1 MKKILL
7 APSILAA
14 DFSALGAAA
23 QAAEQSGA
31 DLIHLDVMDGL
42 FVPNITFGPGVVAA
56 IKRST
61 SLPLDVHLMIE
72 QPERYL
78 AEFYEAGADYLTV
91 HVEACRHLHRAVT
104 AIRELGMKA
113 GVSLNPST
121 SLTAIEEILPCVDL
135 VLLMSVNP
143 GFGGQSF
150 IPSTLGKI
158 SHLRTMC
165 DSRSLS
171 IQIEVDGGIDRT
183 NIRSIVNAGA
193 EIIVAGSAVFGARD
207 VREALTQLRAEAVRT
222 LPS

>member
-1 MKKILL
+1 MRKVLL

-14 DFSALGAAA
+14 DFADLGSAA

-31 DLIHLDVMDGL
+31 DIIHLDVMDGL

-61 SLPLDVHLMIE
+61 FLPLDVHLMIE

-78 AEFYEAGADYLTV
+78 AEFHKAGADYLTV

-104 AIRELGMKA
+104 VIRELGMKA

-121 SLTAIEEILPCVDL
+121 SLTAIEEILPYVDL

>member
-1 MKKILL
+1 MKKVLL

-14 DFSALGAAA
+14 DFSALGSAA
-23 QAAEQSGA
+23 QTAEQSGA

-78 AEFYEAGADYLTV
+78 VEFHKAGADYLTV

-104 AIRELGMKA
+104 VIRELGMKA

-121 SLTAIEEILPCVDL
+121 SLTAIEEILPYVDL

-143 GFGGQSF
+143 GFGGQTF
-150 IPSTLGKI
+150 ISSTLEKI
-158 SHLRTMC
+158 SHLRAMC
-165 DSRSLS
+165 DRKSLS
-171 IQIEVDGGIDRT
+171 VLIEVDGGIDRT
-183 NIRSIVNAGA
+183 NIRSVVNAGA
-193 EIIVAGSAVFGARD
+193 EIIVAGSAVFGAPN
-207 VREALTQLRAEAVRT
+207 VREALSQLRAEAERS
-222 LPS
+222 LPT

>member
-1 MKKILL
+1 MKKVLL

-14 DFSALGAAA
+14 NFSDLGAAI
-23 QAAEQSGA
+23 QAAERGGA

-56 IKRST
+56 IKRT
-61 SLPLDVHLMIE
+61 ASLPLDVHLMIE

-78 AEFYEAGADYLTV
+78 AEFQKAGAYYLTV
-91 HVEACRHLHRAVT
+91 HVEACRHLQRTVT

-121 SLTAIEEILPCVDL
+121 SLTAIEEILPYVDL
-135 VLLMSVNP
+135 VLVMSVNP

-150 IPSTLGKI
+150 IPTTLGKI
-158 SHLRTMC
+158 SRLRTMC

-171 IQIEVDGGIDRT
+171 VPIEVDGGIDRS
-183 NIRSIVNAGA
+183 NIRSVVNAGA
-193 EIIVAGSAVFGARD
+193 EIIVAGSAVFGAPD
-207 VREALTQLRAEAVRT
+207 VREALAQLRTEAGRVI
-222 LPS
+222 PS

>member
-104 AIRELGMKA
+104 VIRELGMKA

-121 SLTAIEEILPCVDL
+121 SLTAIEEILPYVDL

-150 IPSTLGKI
+150 ISSTLEKI
-158 SHLRTMC
+158 SRLRAMC
-165 DSRSLS
+165 DRKSLS
-171 IQIEVDGGIDRT
+171 VLIEVDGGIDRT
-183 NIRSIVNAGA
+183 NIRSVVKAGA
-193 EIIVAGSAVFGARD
+193 EIIVAGSAVFGAPN
-207 VREALTQLRAEAVRT
+207 VREALTQLRAEAVRV